1 MTTLFPPEGRL
12 LHTEENQALCATKAG
27 LIRAMEGR
35 RVLEGKAVLCD
46 AEHNLAVTLGPF
58 TGYIPRE
65 EAALGIA
72 EGNTREIAILSRVG
86 KPVSFT
92 VEAVEQ
98 EEGLLR
104 PRLSRRSAQTMA
116 LEHLMDTLEPG
127 TVLPA
132 TVTHLEPFGAF
143 VDLGCGVPSMIGIE
157 HISVSRIAHPCQRF
171 SVGQDIYVVVQ
182 DLDRERERI
191 YLTHRELLGTWAENA
206 APFHPGMTVPGT
218 VRGIKDYG
226 AFIELTPNLSGLA
239 EWQPDLQEGERVS
252 VYIKS
257 ILPHRMK
264 IKLQVIG
271 RLPSAPP
278 APLCYAQT
286 EGRITHWRYAPEGCT
301 RVGGET
307 VFLDE
312 APKALADSPSM

>member
-86 KPVSFT
+86 KPVAFT

-132 TVTHLEPFGAF
+132 TVSHLEPFGAF
-143 VDLGCGVPSMIGIE
+143 VDIGCGVPSMISIE
-157 HISVSRIAHPCQRF
+157 RISVSRIPHPDRRF
-171 SVGQDIYVVVQ
+171 TVGQEIYAVAMETCPELGRVI
-182 DLDRERERI
+182 LS
-191 YLTHRELLGTWAENA
+191 HRELLGTWQENA
-206 APFHPGMTVPGT
+206 TRFSAGMTVPGY

-226 AFIELTPNLSGLA
+226 IFVELAPNLSGLA
-239 EWQPDLQEGERVS
+239 EPRGDLHEGDRVS
-252 VYIKS
+252 VYIKA
-257 ILPHRMK
+257 IFPDRMK
-264 IKLQVIG
+264 IKLLVIEKLPPEDPQPLTYFLPPSG
-271 RLPSAPP
+271 RLD
-278 APLCYAQT
+278 
-286 EGRITHWRYAPEGCT
+286 RWRYAPEGCCKT
-301 RVGGET
+301 GAET
-307 VFLDE
+307 VFR
-312 APKALADSPSM
+312 